1 MMIDC
6 REAAR
11 LISQHADLPLPLA
24 RRLKLR
30 LHLVICDACS
40 NFSRQV
46 QHLRKGVRA
55 IFR

>member
-6 REAAR
+6 REASR
-11 LISQHADLPLPLA
+11 LISQNADRALPLA
-24 RRLKLR
+24 RRIQLR
-30 LHLVICDACS
+30 LHLAICDACS

-46 QHLRKGVRA
+46 KQLGKGVRA

>member
-6 REAAR
+6 REASR
-11 LISQHADLPLPLA
+11 LISQNADRPLA
-24 RRLKLR
+24 FRRRLQLR
-30 LHLVICDACS
+30 VHLLICDACT

-46 QHLRKGVRA
+46 KQLGKGVRA

>member
-6 REAAR
+6 REASR
-11 LISQHADLPLPLA
+11 LISQKADRPLPLG
-24 RRLKLR
+24 RRIQLR
-30 LHLVICDACS
+30 LHLLICDACT

-46 QHLRKGVRA
+46 KQLGKGVRA

>member
-6 REAAR
+6 KEASR
-11 LISQHADLPLPLA
+11 LISQHADRPLPLA
-24 RRLKLR
+24 RRIQLR
-30 LHLVICDACS
+30 LHLVVCDACR

-46 QHLRKGVRA
+46 RQIGKGVRT